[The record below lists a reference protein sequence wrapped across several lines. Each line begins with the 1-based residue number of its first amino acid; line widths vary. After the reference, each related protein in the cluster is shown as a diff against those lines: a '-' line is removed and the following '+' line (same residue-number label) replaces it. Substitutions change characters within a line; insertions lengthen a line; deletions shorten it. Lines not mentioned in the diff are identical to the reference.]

1 MRFER
6 DVSANEARVDLP
18 RSYSEKGGV
27 FDDWRR
33 VGERPNGCSDPQK
46 NPPSSRED
54 PEDIHKGVKN
64 IDRATTPEDVD
75 HVLVEQIGHAQ
86 PTCSPP
92 PYSPLLQTTLPA
104 TPKDARVPLKRP
116 RVVNTPSTVEVAHT
130 IHPEPHTPTIIKFTR
145 DNEND
150 SFTSSL
156 LNIQQDTPPS
166 AISTSDRSETPGIQP
181 TIFKNR
187 HELPRYS
194 PKAEEMASQT
204 DQENLSMKVVRNFAS
219 AHESVDTLSS
229 RSVVRSLNEKLRTLV
244 SAKVPLLTQQALQ
257 RVMEDL
263 LESLEYGQKVAE
275 VDLQE
280 TTDNLKIELQLETE
294 KGVEEIGEHAED
306 TLTNIK
312 VQMEDLASGH
322 LLAFED
328 MLQRTGE
335 QLKQTLK
342 AFLEVLAKAVAL
354 DKHNDDQTA
363 NEDTVPYWR
372 DQQTVVPS
380 DLHSPVAPGIADSP
394 AAAATKLFLHE
405 VSIITCEVEWN
416 STKDRSLWK
425 IISKASNS
433 KELDCM
439 SAKFEVSLA
448 FLLQQAAW
456 LYERHFAQMKAQ
468 MKKLSPSACPSP
480 MPPDST
486 GNVAV
491 NSNATAFAVGSQGL
505 SRTPST
511 RTLTQS
517 RTGPPASPAQPSNRA
532 FNAAFGNH
540 RKPVSP
546 QRETSEPDSDP
557 LQESDSDSSDGES
570 QSMARSQAFRRP
582 AHYNKGKYGYD
593 DEDEDEDG
601 ESSGG
606 FLPFATTATGSADP
620 AATLKSP
627 VKRASE
633 QRTMAPDSSASSASS
648 AAAIQTTARTGKQRE
663 AHRGDYAH
671 ASPASALSPRHR
683 EELSKLSPRV
693 RRDGSEGTPSMG
705 SSFSDLDDASISQ
718 SAIEEAFMS
727 HMQHGS
733 TTSRM
738 SSISQALR
746 SKYL

>member
-18 RSYSEKGGV
+18 RSYSERGGV
-27 FDDWRR
+27 FDDRRR
-33 VGERPNGCSDPQK
+33 VGERPNGFANLQK
-46 NPPSSRED
+46 GPPSSRED

-194 PKAEEMASQT
+194 PKAEDMASQT

-219 AHESVDTLSS
+219 AHESVDILSS

-280 TTDNLKIELQLETE
+280 TTDNLKTELQLETE

-306 TLTNIK
+306 TLTDIK

-335 QLKQTLK
+335 QLKHTLK
-342 AFLEVLAKAVAL
+342 AFLEVLAKTVAL

-363 NEDTVPYWR
+363 NEDTIPQSR
-372 DQQTVVPS
+372 NQHS
-380 DLHSPVAPGIADSP
+380 EGLNDLHPPVAPVVAVQRVTLIETS
-394 AAAATKLFLHE
+394 HE
-405 VSIITCEVEWN
+405 LRRRLLNIRTQVGYKVCQ
-416 STKDRSLWK
+416 RSR
-425 IISKASNS
+425 AR
-433 KELDCM
+433 

-486 GNVAV
+486 GNVTV
-491 NSNATAFAVGSQGL
+491 NSNTIAFAVGSQGL

-582 AHYNKGKYGYD
+582 AHYNKGKYSYD

-633 QRTMAPDSSASSASS
+633 QRTIAPDSSASSASS

-705 SSFSDLDDASISQ
+705 SSFSDIDDASISQ